1 MTENLKISLTRSY
14 LNCLMF
20 LFSVLDIN
28 SSIQNMETV
37 ITKELQNVSRDVENV
52 SFSDF
57 RFVLVK
63 LQPLAT
69 VW

>member
-1 MTENLKISLTRSY
+1 
-14 LNCLMF
+14 MF
-20 LFSVLDIN
+20 PFSVLDIN

-63 LQPLAT
+63 LQSLAT